1 MLIQRTNPKPP
12 WIPLWGSQ
20 FSTLTVVTGRWLW
33 TQNVSQRLPS
43 SLCLGSTSWN
53 VMPFRLKNAQ
63 MTLQRLI
70 EIFLGEL
77 RGSIC
82 FVYIDDII
90 IQSTSMAEQFLTLP
104 TVHHQLQTAGLTINL
119 IESKFYLQEIT
130 FLSHVLYTQI
140 RSKPPI
146 RILWHT
152 TS

>member
-1 MLIQRTNPKPP
+1 MDPECKPKTA
-12 WIPLWGSQ
+12 
-20 FSTLTVVTGRWLW
+20 FVTLSGFYQL
-33 TQNVSQRLPS
+33 
-43 SLCLGSTSWN
+43 N